1 MWIKTEAEGKQ
12 GESPE
17 SDELQDHHLDT
28 REHTDALQQKHN
40 VDTTPQTWIDGEGIG
55 GYEALREYFGAEAKD
70 EDATSYKPVIA
81 IFAISL
87 LMGLA
92 ISWGCL
98 RDRSDRARCRSAKA
112 VKVTGVSRIS
122 SEKAIKIALYPH
134 LPRCTRGAVAG
145 ERSDWRRAISTYHSQ
160 TIEQTL

>member
-1 MWIKTEAEGKQ
+1 MMGGKSYAMALIDRIEASGGSGEDTYVWDAQGWYGTDWNKLWIKTEAEGKQ

-17 SDELQDHHLDT
+17 SDELQDHHLET
-28 REHTDALQQKHN
+28 REQTDAFQQKHN

-92 ISWGCL
+92 ISWAAYETVL
-98 RDRSDRARCRSAKA
+98 TVRAVDQRK
-112 VKVTGVSRIS
+112 
-122 SEKAIKIALYPH
+122 L
-134 LPRCTRGAVAG
+134 
-145 ERSDWRRAISTYHSQ
+145 
-160 TIEQTL
+160 